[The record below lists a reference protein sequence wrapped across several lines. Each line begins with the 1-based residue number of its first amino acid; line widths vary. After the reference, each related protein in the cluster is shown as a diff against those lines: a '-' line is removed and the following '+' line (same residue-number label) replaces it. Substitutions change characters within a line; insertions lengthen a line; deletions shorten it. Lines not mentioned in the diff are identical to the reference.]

1 MHKSMKLLLVILLV
15 ELFALYYSIVKA
27 VGNVDQ
33 SMEELFDAFVF
44 REECSNE
51 EADRCTKETIRK

>member
-1 MHKSMKLLLVILLV
+1 MKLVLVILLV
-15 ELFALYYSIVKA
+15 GLFVFYYSLVKA
-27 VGNVDQ
+27 AGNADQ

-51 EADRCTKETIRK
+51 EAD